1 MRVKKA
7 IKSHQHISLLNLVCL
22 FRGSMFGEG
31 RTTLVL
37 VTPMIHAAK
46 VFDEM
51 PRRGFGEITSPED

>member
-1 MRVKKA
+1 
-7 IKSHQHISLLNLVCL
+7 
-22 FRGSMFGEG
+22 MFGEG